1 MVQVTLPE
9 DQDLTLGLAMVPS
22 WDYIP
27 NSQSS
32 EVYIF
37 GGMEKE
43 SFVYDLE
50 KSEVLPLCKASSRS
64 QNLVKMLSRGKV

>member
-1 MVQVTLPE
+1 
-9 DQDLTLGLAMVPS
+9 MVPS
-22 WDYIP
+22 WHYLP

-50 KSEVLPLCKASSRS
+50 KSEVLPLYKAASRT
-64 QNLVKMLSRGKV
+64 QNLVKMLSRGKVSGKT